1 MLKRSMYY
9 NKCRHATAFSFMGP
23 TTKAIQTLNANGER
37 ENPMY
42 HSQIKRFVNCLL
54 CPKFYCALS
63 RRLIH
68 TGCSALYEDLKKYR
82 KFTGLCWLY
91 SPVPPVV
98 TKLPMPSVEEIIC
111 SDEFLWA
118 RGIQEQLEFLVHSRV
133 LAGWVSRHSV
143 DGHFL
148 KNMVLFFICCFINC
162 SFWAGPIV
170 QFGCLLF
177 ESWPKAWFTVTN

>member
-1 MLKRSMYY
+1 MRPPFHSWDLPPKPYKRWMPVEKEKIQCTTLKSSGLW
-9 NKCRHATAFSFMGP
+9 T
-23 TTKAIQTLNANGER
+23 
-37 ENPMY
+37 
-42 HSQIKRFVNCLL
+42 V
-54 CPKFYCALS
+54 
-63 RRLIH
+63 
-68 TGCSALYEDLKKYR
+68 CSAQHFTVHCRGGWSILVVLHCMKSWRNTE
-82 KFTGLCWLY
+82 KFTGLCWPR
-91 SPVPPVV
+91 SPVPLVI
-98 TKLPMPSVEEIIC
+98 TKLPMSSVEEIIC

-148 KNMVLFFICCFINC
+148 KNIVLFFICCFINC